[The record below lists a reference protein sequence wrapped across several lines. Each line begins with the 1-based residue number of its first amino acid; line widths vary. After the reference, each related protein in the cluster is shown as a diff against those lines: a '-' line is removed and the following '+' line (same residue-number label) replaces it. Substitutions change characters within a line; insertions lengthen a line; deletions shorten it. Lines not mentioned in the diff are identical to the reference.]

1 MASLRKNIEENID
14 HQTQIRKQS
23 TEGMMLRMSS
33 DFADGENILPELDGP
48 SIYEPLFALERNV
61 TVRYPSSKQA

>member
-1 MASLRKNIEENID
+1 
-14 HQTQIRKQS
+14 
-23 TEGMMLRMSS
+23 MLRMSS